1 MGIIIGSADSPG
13 NILSGSGNT
22 QIGNTIDDVHTVTGS
37 LHMSGTM
44 NIHKGTLFVTG
55 TGKVGIGLT
64 NPTSPLHVYGDISN
78 AYATIIDN
86 DNNSAGHGLKVT
98 SDGTGTSTNLLD
110 LEAAS
115 TTLFRFR
122 ADGRLGIGVTS
133 PTVKLDVSGSIQAT
147 GDLYVDRI
155 RRATDSGTT
164 TKIKLDDELIKL
176 YAGHSS
182 ENIFEVGEIGKGVD
196 NNFWVSGSIG
206 SKGTA
211 TRGTAVFGGD
221 AVISGSLHVNGGNT
235 FGGAS
240 AAAII
245 LDSTTTSKIV
255 WDSTDDG
262 LSPDAAIYE
271 SGGSLYL
278 SSSNDV
284 RLYSNDDILLYPKD
298 SLQVVEDENASGNF
312 ASFFAQPSDGAYYNV
327 LDVGD
332 TGVTINDDSSANY
345 DFRVETNSN
354 THMLFVNGGTDS
366 VGVNT
371 STPGSG
377 LEVNSSFS
385 VKVIPPKTSAYTIT
399 GDDFCVVGDCNSAS
413 ITLTLPSA
421 TDAMTGRI
429 YTIKRLDSGGSGG
442 GNMLTISRNGK
453 NIDGAAGDVL
463 LANLDALVL
472 QCIGAGP
479 GWMRIGSF
487 MAPL

>member
-1 MGIIIGSADSPG
+1 MPIRNFGAGTPRLNEGIIV
-13 NILSGSGNT
+13 SGSSDT
-22 QIGNTIDDVHTVTGS
+22 TA
-37 LHMSGTM
+37 L
-44 NIHKGTLFVTG
+44 
-55 TGKVGIGLT
+55 KVYH
-64 NPTSPLHVYGDISN
+64 NVANS
-78 AYATIIDN
+78 YAATIDN
-86 DNNSAGHGLKVT
+86 DESSAGHGMKIT
-98 SDGTGTSTNLLD
+98 SDGTGTGTYLLD
-110 LEAAS
+110 LESAS

-133 PTVKLDVSGSIQAT
+133 PTVKLDIAGSIQAS
-147 GDLYVDRI
+147 GDLYVDKI

-164 TKIKLDDELIKL
+164 TKILLNDELIKL
-176 YAGHSS
+176 YAGHSAN
-182 ENIFEVGEIGKGVD
+182 NICAMGQNNSVGVD

-206 SKGTA
+206 SKGTV

-221 AVISGSLHVNGGNT
+221 AVVSGSLHVNGGNT
-235 FGGAS
+235 FGGATT
-240 AAAII
+240 AAII
-245 LDSTTTSKIV
+245 LDSATSSKIV
-255 WDSTDDG
+255 WDSQDDG
-262 LSPDAAIYE
+262 NSPDAAIYE

-284 RLYSNDDILLYPKD
+284 RIYAGTDDILLYPRD
-298 SLQVVEDENASGNF
+298 MLQIIEDKNASGNF
-312 ASFFAQPSDGAYYNV
+312 ASFFAQPSAGVYYNV

-332 TGVTINDDSSANY
+332 TGVIINDDSRADYN
-345 DFRVETNSN
+345 FRVESDSN
-354 THMLFVNGGTDS
+354 THMLFVDGGTNS
-366 VGVNT
+366 IGVNT

-442 GNMLTISRNGK
+442 SNMLTISRNGK

-472 QCIGAGP
+472 QCIGAGA

-487 MAPL
+487 MAPV